1 MPKASSTRP
10 VAGSHPAAPAPTKKT
25 VYADVLKARTKQQT
39 QAVQAALRSAHAGKL
54 LFRKA

>member
-1 MPKASSTRP
+1 MPKASSTKQ
-10 VAGSHPAAPAPTKKT
+10 VAGSRAAVPASTKKT
-25 VYADVLKARTKQQT
+25 VYADVLKARTERQT